1 MTKKI
6 EFHAEN
12 RIFFNMENNTIRNKH
27 DIHLKE
33 PIKMNVDEKY
43 GTTVR
48 VLLSN
53 SWSKVR
59 DANLAIRICL
69 NMPLSSAYP
78 TTRKNSS
85 SHAPPLQFVM
95 DRIMI
100 IHKQTKN
107 QNVANHVFK

>member
-1 MTKKI
+1 MPKI
-6 EFHAEN
+6 EL
-12 RIFFNMENNTIRNKH
+12 FFSTGKNNTIRNK
-27 DIHLKE
+27 DVIHLKE

-48 VLLSN
+48 VFLSN

-69 NMPLSSAYP
+69 NMPVSSAYP
-78 TTRKNSS
+78 TTCKNSS

-100 IHKQTKN
+100 IRKQTKNN